1 MDLTKELQK
10 AGHTVKSLSPTCAI
24 VTAPSKTQ
32 RLGLTLAALNMRF
45 SVKIT
50 EERVKD
56 GLKVSFL

>member
-1 MDLTKELQK
+1 MDLKTELQK

-45 SVKIT
+45 LTKLH
-50 EERVKD
+50 EERLKD